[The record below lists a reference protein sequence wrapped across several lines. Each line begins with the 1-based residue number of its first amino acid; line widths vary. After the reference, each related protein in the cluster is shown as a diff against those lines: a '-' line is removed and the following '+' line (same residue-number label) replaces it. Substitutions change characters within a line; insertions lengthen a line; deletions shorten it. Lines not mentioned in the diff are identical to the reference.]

1 MRVVSTLLSIPLMI
15 GLAVPAHAGPSGDDA
30 VFLASLERASITY
43 SHPDQAIASGKAV
56 CALVESG
63 ESGLQVVNELRT
75 RNPGFSMD
83 GCCKFAAI
91 SAHVYCPTRSLKP
104 ASARNSL
111 G

>member
-30 VFLASLERASITY
+30 VFLASLERAGITY

-91 SAHVYCPTRSLKP
+91 SAHGYCPHQITKTSV
-104 ASARNSL
+104 SAK
-111 G
+111 

>member
-30 VFLASLERASITY
+30 VFLASLERAGITY

-75 RNPGFSMD
+75 RNPGFSMVV
-83 GCCKFAAI
+83 ASSLRSPRMSIA
-91 SAHVYCPTRSLKP
+91 PTRSLKP

>member
-30 VFLASLERASITY
+30 VFLASLERAGITY

-75 RNPGFSMD
+75 RTRVFD
-83 GCCKFAAI
+83 GRLLQVRCDLRACLLPPPD
-91 SAHVYCPTRSLKP
+91 H
-104 ASARNSL
+104 
-111 G
+111 

>member
-30 VFLASLERASITY
+30 VFLASLERAGITY

-63 ESGLQVVNELRT
+63 ESGIPGFRLQVRCDLRACLL
-75 RNPGFSMD
+75 PPPD
-83 GCCKFAAI
+83 
-91 SAHVYCPTRSLKP
+91 H
-104 ASARNSL
+104 
-111 G
+111 

>member
-30 VFLASLERASITY
+30 VFLASLERAGITY

-75 RNPGFSMD
+75 AIPGFRWTVVASSLRSPRMSI
-83 GCCKFAAI
+83 A
-91 SAHVYCPTRSLKP
+91 PTRSLKP

>member
-30 VFLASLERASITY
+30 VFLASLERAGITY

-83 GCCKFAAI
+83 VCCKFAAI
-91 SAHVYCPTRSLKP
+91 SAHVYCPHQITKTSV
-104 ASARNSL
+104 SAK
-111 G
+111 